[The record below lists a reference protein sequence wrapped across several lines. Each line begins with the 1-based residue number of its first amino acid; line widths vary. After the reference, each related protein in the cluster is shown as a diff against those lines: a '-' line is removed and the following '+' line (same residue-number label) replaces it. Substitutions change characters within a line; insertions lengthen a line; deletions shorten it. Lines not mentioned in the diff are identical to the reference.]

1 MSQNTTPE
9 ADMKNNVSQSNPGG
23 GAPTGSSGGPTRYPP
38 YGGPNWTR
46 LRNIALIIFTVTIV
60 MNLLAAGRL
69 ANAAVPIQYSQFM
82 KLVEEGHVDRAELNE
97 ERIYLTLKPHTD
109 ITMVRDLLDTTIPP
123 AVAAALS
130 SGTVYTAVIMDDPQ
144 LTTRLYEKD
153 VTFSKIYN
161 ETRSSPILNFVLSWV
176 LPMLL
181 MYSFYA
187 FVIRRLT
194 RKMSSGGGMGG
205 MFSVGKSKA
214 KEYNVQTSTGVK
226 FSDVAGQ
233 DEAKESLLEM
243 VDFLKNPGKYQSI
256 GARQPKG
263 ALLVGPPGTGK
274 TLLAKAVAGEAGV
287 PFYSIT
293 GSEFVEMFVGVGAS
307 RVRDMFEQ
315 AKKNTPCIIF
325 IDEIDAIG
333 KSRDN
338 RFSANDEREQTLN
351 QLLAEMDGFEGK
363 QGIIVLAA
371 TNRPEVLDK
380 ALLRPGRFDRRI
392 IVEKPDLPGR
402 EAILAV
408 HAARVKLG
416 PDVDLRQIALATS
429 GATGADLANMVNEA
443 ALLAVKEGH
452 DQVQQKDL
460 MESVEVV
467 IAGREKKDRVMNP
480 KEREM
485 VAYHEVGHAL
495 VSAQQ
500 RDGQPV
506 QKITIVPRTMGSLGY
521 TMNMPEE
528 ERYLMTQSELLAQIT
543 SLLGG
548 RAAEQIKFGEVTTG
562 ASNDIQRATALA
574 RGMVTQYG
582 MSDAF
587 GPMGL
592 ETPEN
597 QYLDGR
603 PVFGG
608 SDASSAAVDKEV
620 RDILMRAEE
629 EAIKLL
635 KENVDA
641 LDRIAQHL
649 LDKENITGEEFMEL
663 LNAA

>member
-1 MSQNTTPE
+1 
-9 ADMKNNVSQSNPGG
+9 
-23 GAPTGSSGGPTRYPP
+23 
-38 YGGPNWTR
+38 
-46 LRNIALIIFTVTIV
+46 
-60 MNLLAAGRL
+60 
-69 ANAAVPIQYSQFM
+69 
-82 KLVEEGHVDRAELNE
+82 
-97 ERIYLTLKPHTD
+97 
-109 ITMVRDLLDTTIPP
+109 
-123 AVAAALS
+123 
-130 SGTVYTAVIMDDPQ
+130 
-144 LTTRLYEKD
+144 
-153 VTFSKIYN
+153 
-161 ETRSSPILNFVLSWV
+161 
-176 LPMLL
+176 
-181 MYSFYA
+181 
-187 FVIRRLT
+187 
-194 RKMSSGGGMGG
+194 
-205 MFSVGKSKA
+205 
-214 KEYNVQTSTGVK
+214 
-226 FSDVAGQ
+226 
-233 DEAKESLLEM
+233 
-243 VDFLKNPGKYQSI
+243 
-256 GARQPKG
+256 
-263 ALLVGPPGTGK
+263 
-274 TLLAKAVAGEAGV
+274 
-287 PFYSIT
+287 
-293 GSEFVEMFVGVGAS
+293 
-307 RVRDMFEQ
+307 
-315 AKKNTPCIIF
+315 
-325 IDEIDAIG
+325 
-333 KSRDN
+333 
-338 RFSANDEREQTLN
+338 
-351 QLLAEMDGFEGK
+351 
-363 QGIIVLAA
+363 
-371 TNRPEVLDK
+371 
-380 ALLRPGRFDRRI
+380 
-392 IVEKPDLPGR
+392 
-402 EAILAV
+402 
-408 HAARVKLG
+408 
-416 PDVDLRQIALATS
+416 
-429 GATGADLANMVNEA
+429 
-443 ALLAVKEGH
+443 
-452 DQVQQKDL
+452 
-460 MESVEVV
+460 
-467 IAGREKKDRVMNP
+467 MNP

-635 KENVDA
+635 NENVDA